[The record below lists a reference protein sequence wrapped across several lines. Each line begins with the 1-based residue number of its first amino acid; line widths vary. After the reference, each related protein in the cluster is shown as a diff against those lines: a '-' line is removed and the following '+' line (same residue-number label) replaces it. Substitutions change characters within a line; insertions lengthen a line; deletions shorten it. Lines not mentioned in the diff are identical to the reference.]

1 MSETGL
7 EKHRRIKRE
16 QKARFLKKQKEKQA
30 TGGLDD
36 GQVKTKFISK
46 ATKSKASKLGSGAY
60 SSGSRNPTNFTVK
73 TKKLTKNE
81 ATKSDNTKTKN
92 ISFKEAQSK
101 GALENTAFNLVP
113 DAFQI
118 SNYIKDRLKSNK
130 KTTKVED
137 KKITKVEDKK
147 PQPPT
152 MSQSV
157 KDKRAKTSASASNT
171 KNFASTMAMQKK
183 LIKMY
188 GAKIKADGIMGPKTR
203 AAMAKY
209 MKAPVP
215 KSRPKGTLTSKFGG
229 KKITAK
235 QRLKEI
241 DDEKKNTKAKSYFS
255 NLASSLKKK
264 SKAKG

>member
-73 TKKLTKNE
+73 TNKLTKNE
-81 ATKSDNTKTKN
+81 ATKSDNTKTKDTKN

-101 GALENTAFNLVP
+101 GALKNTAFNLVP

-137 KKITKVEDKK
+137 KKTTKVADKK

-183 LIKMY
+183 LIAK

-241 DDEKKNTKAKSYFS
+241 NDEKAKSYFS